1 VGSRIVVP
9 WAPMLEP
16 EELRRLKVLE
26 SVGLESVEGQL
37 GRCKVKTLE
46 AGEVLLTMGAPA
58 RDEMYMILSGRL
70 AVHLD
75 GDLHSDAV
83 AHLEAG
89 ETVGELSMLDRSPA
103 SAHVVATDKTRVLV
117 VGEAAF
123 WSLVDVSHD
132 FTINLL
138 VLLARR
144 LRSNNSTVSFNIRL
158 QREHKRN
165 ALVDAMT
172 GLHNRRW
179 LDESLSRFVG
189 RFARGSLKLAVLMI
203 DVDHFKRFNDT
214 CGHPAGDAVLVMVA
228 RVLQTGFRPTDQVA
242 RFGGEEFTVILPD
255 TDDVGA
261 RVAAE
266 RVRRKV
272 SATAASHGDKPLP
285 AVTVSIGGAILAPG
299 DTASTLVARADA
311 ALYESKQGGRDRVT
325 FQ

>member
-1 VGSRIVVP
+1 
-9 WAPMLEP
+9 MLER

-37 GRCKVKTLE
+37 GRCKVRTLE
-46 AGEVLLTMGAPA
+46 VGEVLLTMGEPA
-58 RDEMYMILSGRL
+58 RGEMYMILSGRL
-70 AVHLD
+70 AVRLD
-75 GDLHSDAV
+75 ADPHSDAV

-103 SAHVVATDKTRVLV
+103 SAHVVVAEKARLLV
-117 VGEAAF
+117 VGESVF
-123 WSLVDVSHD
+123 WNLVDVSHD

-144 LRSNNSTVSFNIRL
+144 LRTNNTAVSDNIRL

-179 LDESLSRFVG
+179 LDDSLPRFVSRFS
-189 RFARGSLKLAVLMI
+189 RGSLELAALMV

-214 CGHPAGDAVLVMVA
+214 YGHPAGDAVLVMVA
-228 RVLQTGFRPTDQVA
+228 RILRTGFRPTDQVA

-255 TDDVGA
+255 TDEVGA

-266 RVRRKV
+266 RVRRAV
-272 SATAASHGDKPLP
+272 SAAVAKHGDEPLP
-285 AVTVSIGGAILAPG
+285 TVTVSIGGATLAAG

-311 ALYESKQGGRDRVT
+311 ALYKSKQAGRDRVT
-325 FQ
+325 F